1 MIIDFETRSRCPI
14 EYGVDKYASD
24 PSTDILCMSAVMEN
38 DDRRWV
44 WTPGNDPLP
53 DDLLAEIE
61 KAKFIR
67 AHNARFDQAIWEFV
81 GVNEYD
87 FPEINVNN
95 WYCTS
100 AQSRVN
106 AMPAAL
112 DKATRAMD
120 SRFRKAKDE
129 GMRLIKLLSIPNKD
143 GTFNEDH
150 DELIKMAAYCV
161 KDTLA
166 TKELFLNTRQLTL
179 AEHRDWL
186 VSERINDR
194 GIRIDLTLAELAK
207 NHAAEE
213 AAEIGADLADLT
225 DGVITKPTQ
234 HIRIK
239 KWVLENVG
247 SEGSEFENF
256 MVVYK
261 KDVRKLS
268 LDKSVR
274 AEILGRLDAGLLH
287 CPPEVHAVLECL
299 EDGSNSSVAKFT
311 KMLNMAQDDGRVRGA
326 FMYAGAAT
334 LRYTSRGLQLHNFK
348 RDCMS
353 VADTEQLKGMMQEGH
368 KLSGAVM
375 DTLGK
380 MLRPTL
386 IPADGHVFIVN
397 DWSGIENRYLPWLAG
412 DEDKLNR
419 FRAHDADPSTK
430 DSYELAAEDAGLD
443 DRQIGK
449 VIELSLGFGGATG
462 AFAAMAKNY
471 GVFLSER
478 EMIRIVKAFRRKNA
492 PIVKFWYDLKR
503 AALNAMRHPGKNFSV
518 NGKITYWFD
527 SSLIGGSLL
536 CRLPCG
542 TILTY
547 PQARVDKGD
556 EITALKANWTPA
568 ADDKEWPRYTLWH
581 GLLAENVTQAG
592 CASLLRRSLAA
603 FDTVVMHVHD
613 ELVLEVPENIAHDVS
628 QRLQKYMET
637 PPDWARGLPL
647 KAVPNIVT
655 RYGK

>member
-1 MIIDFETRSRCPI
+1 MILDFETRSRCPI

-24 PSTDILCMSAVMEN
+24 ASTDILCLAVVMED

-44 WTPGNDPLP
+44 WTPADGALP
-53 DDLLAEIE
+53 ADLRAVIDEAE
-61 KAKFIR
+61 FIR
-67 AHNARFDQAIWEFV
+67 AHNARFDQAIWEYV
-81 GVNEYD
+81 GVNEYG
-87 FPEINVNN
+87 FPEIPVNK

-100 AQSRVN
+100 AQARVN
-106 AMPAAL
+106 AMPASL
-112 DKATRAMD
+112 DKATRALD
-120 SRFRKAKDE
+120 SNFRKAKDE

-143 GTFNEDH
+143 GTFTENH
-150 DELIKMAAYCV
+150 GELIKMAAYCV

-166 TKELFLNTRQLTL
+166 TKDLFLNTRQLT
-179 AEHRDWL
+179 AQEHADWL

-194 GIRIDLTLAELAK
+194 GIRIDLTLAQLAK
-207 NHAAEE
+207 DHAAEE
-213 AAEIGADLADLT
+213 AAEIGADLDKLT

-239 KWVLENVG
+239 KWVLERV
-247 SEGSEFENF
+247 GSEFEDL

-261 KDVRKLS
+261 DDNRKLS
-268 LDKSVR
+268 LDKSIR
-274 AEILGRLDAGLLH
+274 AEVLGRLDAGVLH

-326 FMYAGAAT
+326 FMYAGAST

-348 RDCMS
+348 RDCMT
-353 VADTEQLKGMMQEGH
+353 VADTEQTKQLMLAGN

-375 DTLGK
+375 DTLGR

-386 IPADGHVFIVN
+386 IPAEGNVFIVN

-419 FRAHDADPSTK
+419 FRAHDTDPTTK
-430 DSYELAAEDAGLD
+430 DTYEKAAEDAGLE
-443 DRQIGK
+443 DRQVGK
-449 VIELSLGFGGATG
+449 VIELSLGYGGATG
-462 AFAAMAKNY
+462 AFSAMAKNY
-471 GVFLSER
+471 GVFLYEQ
-478 EMIRIVKAFRRKNA
+478 EVIRIVKAFRRKNA
-492 PIVKFWYDLKR
+492 KIVQFWYDLKR
-503 AALNAMRHPGKNFSV
+503 AALKALRHPGKKFVV
-518 NGKITYWFD
+518 NGKISYLFD
-527 SSLIGGSLL
+527 SGLIGGSLL
-536 CRLPCG
+536 CYLPCG
-542 TILTY
+542 TVLTY
-547 PQARVDKGD
+547 PQARVDKAD
-556 EITALKANWTPA
+556 EITALKANWTPG

-592 CASLLRRSLAA
+592 CASILRRALAA

-613 ELVLEVPENIAHDVS
+613 ELVLEVPENIAHDVAS
-628 QRLQKYMET
+628 RLQKYMET
-637 PPDWARGLPL
+637 APPWAKGLPL
-647 KAVPNIVT
+647 KAVPTIVT